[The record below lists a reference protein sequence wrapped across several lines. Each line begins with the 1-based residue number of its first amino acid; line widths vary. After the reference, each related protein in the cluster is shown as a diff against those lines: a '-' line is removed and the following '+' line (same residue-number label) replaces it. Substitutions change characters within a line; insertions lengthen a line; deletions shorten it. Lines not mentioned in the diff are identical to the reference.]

1 MRFVVGR
8 AKFSGRSI
16 TVSVVCT
23 DNKICCFLGFQQFL
37 NKSIRIGQMLDY
49 TRTNNQL
56 CTENCFHAFIRE
68 GKPGFVWVLF
78 FKPVCCQLHSCF
90 GYILKI
96 YQQLK
101 SRAIAHI
108 KNTFQSF
115 ITIKFRANV
124 YTSFWYSSVLP
135 SSMKKDTLLRCR

>member
-49 TRTNNQL
+49 IRTNNQL
-56 CTENCFHAFIRE
+56 CTENCFHALSE
-68 GKPGFVWVLF
+68 KANQV
-78 FKPVCCQLHSCF
+78 SF
-90 GYILKI
+90 GYYFLNQSVVSSTPALGTFSKFTSSLK
-96 YQQLK
+96 
-101 SRAIAHI
+101 AE
-108 KNTFQSF
+108 
-115 ITIKFRANV
+115 
-124 YTSFWYSSVLP
+124 P
-135 SSMKKDTLLRCR
+135 